1 MFTERAPGGRSSR
14 RIQITNIVDHVLPP
28 DYSFSYRGFVMK
40 NLDVF
45 ALAANDHLVQPE
57 EFSDVQANTSALAI
71 LTDFRSHKPPMVDS
85 HLEATEALE
94 LMLAED
100 VRTKIVVDDSKEFIG
115 IIGVDD
121 LADHNMLLKQM
132 ALHIKRDELL
142 VRDLMHI
149 RAGIRAVE
157 YDQFKHATVGDVV
170 STLKKTHQEYL
181 LVVDKGAHHIRGIVS
196 SRDIARR
203 LHAPVEIEKELTF
216 VDIFTAIKVH

>member
-1 MFTERAPGGRSSR
+1 MKSPDAFETRAPSGLLIFLS
-14 RIQITNIVDHVLPP
+14 
-28 DYSFSYRGFVMK
+28 GFVMK

-45 ALAANDHLVQPE
+45 TLAANDHLVQPE

-71 LTDFRSHKPPMVDS
+71 LTDFRSHKPHMVDS

-94 LMLAED
+94 VMLAED
-100 VRTKIVVDDSKEFIG
+100 VKTKIVVDDSKEFIG
-115 IIGVDD
+115 VISMDD

-132 ALHIKRDELL
+132 ALHVKRDELL
-142 VRDLMHI
+142 VRDLMHS

-157 YDQFKHATVGDVV
+157 YEQFKYASVGDVV

-196 SRDIARR
+196 ARDIARR
-203 LHAPVEIEKELTF
+203 LHAPVEIQKELTF
-216 VDIFTAIKVH
+216 VDIFTAIKTH